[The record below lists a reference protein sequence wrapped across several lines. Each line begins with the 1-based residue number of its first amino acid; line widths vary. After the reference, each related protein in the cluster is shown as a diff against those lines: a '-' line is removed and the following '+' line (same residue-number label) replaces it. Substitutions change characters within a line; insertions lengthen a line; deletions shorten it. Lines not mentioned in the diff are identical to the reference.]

1 MWELRSIVTIID
13 LRSDTVTRP
22 VAAMRQAMAAAAV
35 GDDGYQEDPT
45 VTRLEALSAR
55 MLGKETALYMPSGTM
70 SNLVAALTHCEQTQR
85 IVLMANSHIGW
96 TLTYDPRISS
106 LTSLTMISDQDRGFA
121 DGDEVRAA
129 LNPVDGKQAG
139 LVCIENS
146 HNLAGGKALR
156 PDETGQMSAVAHE
169 RGVPVHLDGARIF
182 NASVALGIPAS
193 ELAADADSV
202 TFCLSKGLGAP
213 IGSVLCGSEAF
224 IEQARLHRQYV
235 GGTMRQAGIVA
246 AAGIY
251 ALETMIDRLAEDHA
265 NAKVLA
271 AGFASIPGV
280 KLAFAPVET
289 NLVYIDVSGTGLT
302 ASEVVARLTPRGVLL
317 GDFYDDKLI
326 RAVTH
331 VDISRA
337 DCEQAVEALRDVLSP
352 VTVNS

>member
-1 MWELRSIVTIID
+1 LSSNVSIID

-22 VAAMRQAMAAAAV
+22 IAAMRQAMAAAAV
-35 GDDGYQEDPT
+35 GDDGYHEDPT

-55 MLGKETALYMPSGTM
+55 ILGKDAALYMPSGTM
-70 SNLVAALTHCEQTQR
+70 SNLVAALTHCTIEQR
-85 IVLMANSHIGW
+85 VVLMANSHIGW
-96 TLTYDPRISS
+96 TLTYDPRLSS
-106 LTSLTMISDQDRGFA
+106 LTSLTMISDRERGFA
-121 DGDEVRAA
+121 GADDVRAA
-129 LNPVDGKQAG
+129 LDPVDGIQAG

-156 PDETGQMSAVAHE
+156 PDETGQMTAVAHE

-193 ELAADADSV
+193 ELAAEADSV

-224 IEQARLHRQYV
+224 IEKARVHRQYV

-246 AAGIY
+246 AAGVV
-251 ALETMIDRLAEDHA
+251 ALETMINRLADDHA
-265 NAKVLA
+265 NAHVLA
-271 AGFASIPGV
+271 EGFATVPGV
-280 KLAFAPVET
+280 RLPFGMPET
-289 NLVYIDVSGTGLT
+289 NLVYIDVADTGLT
-302 ASEVVARLTPRGVLL
+302 AAEVVTRLKPHGVLL

-331 VDISRA
+331 VDINRA
-337 DCEQAVEALRDVLSP
+337 DCETAIEALRNVLSP
-352 VTVNS
+352 VTVGL